1 MKLKRSVLMPVLV
14 AVVGL
19 SSGGWLLQQGVDPR
33 TNVYF
38 QSRLLEEVVRQVSD
52 HFVEEIDQDRLYQ
65 MAIDGM
71 MQELGDPHS
80 VFMTPEDYEDLRMQ
94 TQGEYG
100 GLGIEIDVRNGWLT
114 VLSPLPNSPAERVG
128 LQAGDR
134 IIRVE
139 GESTEGWTTDKAVSE
154 LRGPKGSTVDIM
166 VSRVGIEAP
175 IPFEVTRSDIELTA
189 VPAAYMLDDGVGY
202 VELNVFSETAT
213 DSLVHAID
221 RLREQGA
228 TSLVLDM
235 RRNSG
240 GLLDQGMNVAD
251 LFLDR
256 RQLILETRGRS
267 PGQSRVF
274 RATRGDQYEGMKLAV
289 LIGMRSASAT
299 EIVAGALQDH
309 DRAVLIGRT
318 SFGKGSVQTLFEMPG
333 RNILKLTTARWY
345 TPSGR
350 SIQRPYGIDQQG
362 EIAMADTVEIGA
374 MGADPDDDPVRDLE
388 DKTEAGVPVYR
399 TDAGRRV
406 LGGGGITPDLV
417 VRDTLTTAEQ
427 ALTQAVSGQ
436 VALFSNVL
444 YEYSLEYA
452 REHPDLEPGFP
463 VTTSMVEGFRRKLAA
478 EGLEI
483 DRETFHDASPLLSRR
498 LANEI
503 SVAAFSREEGWKRL
517 TQDDLEVRTAVELL
531 NAAPS
536 TENLFALLPDFAD
549 RHRMALGVEI
559 QENAGEDAPHPF

>member
-1 MKLKRSVLMPVLV
+1 MKLKRSIAMPMLV

-19 SSGGWLLQQGVDPR
+19 TTGGWLLQRGVDPQ
-33 TNVYF
+33 TNMYF
-38 QSRLLEEVVRQVSD
+38 QARLLEEVVRRVSAD
-52 HFVEEIDQDRLYQ
+52 FVEEVDQERLYR

-71 MQELGDPHS
+71 MDELGDPHS
-80 VFMTPEDYEDLRMQ
+80 VFMTPEDYENLRLQ

-139 GESTEGWTTDKAVSE
+139 GESTEGWTTDRAVSV
-154 LRGPKGSTVDIM
+154 LRGPKGSTVSIT
-166 VSRVGIEAP
+166 VARVGIEEP
-175 IPFEVTRSDIELTA
+175 IPFDITRAEIELTA
-189 VPAAYMLDDGVGY
+189 VPASYMVDDQVGY
-202 VELNVFSETAT
+202 IELLVFSETAV

-228 TSLVLDM
+228 TKLVLDM
-235 RRNSG
+235 RRNTG
-240 GLLDQGMNVAD
+240 GLLDQGMAVAD
-251 LFLDR
+251 LFLAR

-274 RATRGDQYEGMKLAV
+274 RASRDDQYPDMPVAV
-289 LIGMRSASAT
+289 LLGRQSASAT
-299 EIVAGALQDH
+299 EIVAGAVQDH
-309 DRAVLIGRT
+309 DRAVLIGET
-318 SFGKGSVQTLFEMPG
+318 SFGKGSVQTLYELPG

-350 SIQRPYGIDQQG
+350 SIQKPYGIDG
-362 EIAMADTVEIGA
+362 AWVAATADAAVPL
-374 MGADPDDDPVRDLE
+374 ADNATTGLE
-388 DKTEAGVPVYR
+388 DTTSAGVPIYR

-417 VRDTLTTAEQ
+417 VRDTLSRAEQ
-427 ALTQAVSGQ
+427 ALVRAIRDD
-436 VALFSNVL
+436 VALFNNVL
-444 YEYSLEYA
+444 YEFSVEYSHG
-452 REHPDLEPGFP
+452 HPELQPGFP
-463 VTTSMVEGFRRKLAA
+463 VTEAMIEAFRTRLAG

-483 DRETFHDASPLLSRR
+483 DRGVFHGASSFLTER

-503 SVAAFSREEGWKRL
+503 SVAAFGRQEGWKRL
-517 TQDDLEVRTAVELL
+517 TENDPQLRIAVELL
-531 NAAPS
+531 NAAS
-536 TENLFALLPDFAD
+536 SSEQLFALLPGYAAE
-549 RHRMALGVEI
+549 RGLPLGAEY
-559 QENAGEDAPHPF
+559 QMHPGEDALAHPY

>member
-1 MKLKRSVLMPVLV
+1 MRLKRSVLMPVLV

-19 SSGGWLLQQGVDPR
+19 SSGGWLLQQGVDPQ

-52 HFVEEIDQDRLYQ
+52 HFVEEVEQDRLYQ

-71 MQELGDPHS
+71 MEELGDPHS

-100 GLGIEIDVRNGWLT
+100 GLGIEIDIRNGWLT

-154 LRGPKGSTVDIM
+154 LRGPKGSTVNIM
-166 VSRVGIEAP
+166 VARAGIEEP
-175 IPFEVTRSDIELTA
+175 IPFEVTRGDIELTA

-213 DSLVHAID
+213 DSLMHAIE

-240 GLLDQGMNVAD
+240 GLLDQGMSVAD

-274 RATRGDQYEGMKLAV
+274 RATRDDQYDGMKVAV

-309 DRAVLIGRT
+309 DRAVLIGQT

-350 SIQRPYGIDQQG
+350 SIQKPYGIDD
-362 EIAMADTVEIGA
+362 EADVAMAEAADTT
-374 MGADPDDDPVRDLE
+374 GADPDDDAVRELE
-388 DKTEAGVPVYR
+388 DETEAGVPVYR
-399 TDAGRRV
+399 TDAGRQV

-427 ALTQAVSGQ
+427 ALTRAVSGE
-436 VALFSNVL
+436 VALFTNAL
-444 YEYSLEYA
+444 YDYSLEYA

-463 VTTSMVEGFRRKLAA
+463 VTTEMVEGFRRTLVA

-483 DRETFHDASPLLSRR
+483 DRETFHAASSLISRR

-503 SVAAFSREEGWKRL
+503 SVAAFNREEGWKRL
-517 TQDDLEVRTAVELL
+517 TQNDLEVRTAVELL
-531 NAAPS
+531 TAAPS
-536 TENLFALLPDFAD
+536 VDGLFALLPDFAD
-549 RHRMALGVEI
+549 RHQMALGVEI
-559 QENAGEDAPHPF
+559 QETAGEDTPHPF